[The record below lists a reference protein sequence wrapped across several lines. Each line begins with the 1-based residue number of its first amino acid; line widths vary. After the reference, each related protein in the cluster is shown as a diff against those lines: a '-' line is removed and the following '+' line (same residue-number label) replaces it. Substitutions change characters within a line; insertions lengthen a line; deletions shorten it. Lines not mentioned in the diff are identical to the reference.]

1 MVTKNFEIKLI
12 DLDYGKQLAGTKGK
26 GFMRTQLGTPMYMAP
41 EICYQ

>member
-1 MVTKNFEIKLI
+1 MITNDGEVKLI
-12 DLDYGKQLAGTKGK
+12 DLDYGKQLAGTKGQ